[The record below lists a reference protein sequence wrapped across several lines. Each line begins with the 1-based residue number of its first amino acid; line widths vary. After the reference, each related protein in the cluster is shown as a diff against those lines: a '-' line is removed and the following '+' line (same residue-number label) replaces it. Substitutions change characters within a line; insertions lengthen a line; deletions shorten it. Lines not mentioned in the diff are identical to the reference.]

1 MAKEYIEREAFR
13 EYAMEMT
20 ESTEIQFDMCYPYWQ
35 FSKAIKEMPAAD
47 VAPVRRGQWGLYEDT
62 HEHLVKY
69 VCPFCYNYVGFR
81 HDPGEDT
88 VRGNYIYC
96 HSCGA
101 KLGDDEQ

>member
-1 MAKEYIEREAFR
+1 MAEYIEREKLSAKIDWDNDI
-13 EYAMEMT
+13 EKWT
-20 ESTEIQFDMCYPYWQ
+20 INDDDLCSI
-35 FSKAIKEMPAAD
+35 PAAD